1 MTSLHQAVQDYLSLR
16 RSLGFKLRCAGALL
30 LKFAAFAEARGTEYV
45 TISLALEWATL
56 PPHQKPATWADR
68 MKAVRVFARYQ
79 QVIDARTQVPPFGL
93 LPYRPPRAR
102 PYLYT
107 AEEIRRLLEAT
118 ARLRST
124 KGIRLHTYY
133 CLLGL
138 LAVSGLRISEALA
151 LRDQDVDLQAGM
163 LTIRSSKFKKSRFVP
178 LHPSTVNALRHYRQQ
193 RDSLIPTR
201 SSDSFFV
208 SDFGRSLEA
217 SGVRRTFYEL
227 SRWAG
232 LRQGEINRGPRLHDF
247 RHRFAVQT
255 MIQWYRSGQDVERRL
270 PVLSTYLG
278 HAHVSDTYW
287 YLTHCPELM
296 EWAVKRLES
305 HWEVLP

>member
-1 MTSLHQAVQDYLSLR
+1 MTSLRQAIQDYLSLR
-16 RSLGFKLRCAGALL
+16 RSLGFKLRCTGALL
-30 LKFAAFAEARGTEYV
+30 LKFAAFAEGRKTEYV
-45 TISLALEWATL
+45 TISVALEWATL
-56 PPHQKPATWADR
+56 SPHQNPATWADR

-79 QVIDARTQVPPFGL
+79 QAIDARTEVPPFGL

-107 AEEIRRLLEAT
+107 AEEIRGLLDAT

-124 KGIRLHTYY
+124 KGIRPHTYY

-151 LRDQDVDLQAGM
+151 LRDQDVDLQGGI
-163 LTIRSSKFKKSRFVP
+163 LTIRCSKFKKSRFVP
-178 LHPSTVNALRHYRQQ
+178 LHLSTVDVLRHYTQQ
-193 RDSLIPTR
+193 RDSLIRPRR
-201 SSDSFFV
+201 SESFFV
-208 SDFGRSLEA
+208 SDFGRSLEVSA
-217 SGVRRTFYEL
+217 VRRTFYEL

-232 LRQGEINRGPRLHDF
+232 LRHGKINRGPRLHDF
-247 RHRFAVQT
+247 RHRFAIQT
-255 MIQWYRSGQDVERRL
+255 MIQWYRSGEDVEGRL

-296 EWAVKRLES
+296 EWGVKRLES
-305 HWEVLP
+305 QWEVLP

>member
-1 MTSLHQAVQDYLSLR
+1 MTSLRQAIQDYLSLR
-16 RSLGFKLRCAGALL
+16 RSLGFKLRCPGALL
-30 LKFAAFAEARGTEYV
+30 LKFAAFAEARGTKYV

-56 PPHQKPATWADR
+56 PSQKPATWADR
-68 MKAVRVFARYQ
+68 MKAVRVFAKYQ
-79 QVIDARTQVPPFGL
+79 HAIDARTEVPPFGL
-93 LPYRPPRAR
+93 LPYRPPRLQ

-107 AEEIRRLLEAT
+107 DEEIRRLLEAT

-124 KGIRLHTYY
+124 KGIRPHTYY

-151 LRDQDVDLQAGM
+151 LREQDVDLAAGI
-163 LTIRSSKFKKSRFVP
+163 LTIRGTKFGKSRFVP
-178 LHPSTVNALRHYRQQ
+178 LHPSTVNALRHYAQQ
-193 RDSLIPTR
+193 RDLLIRTR
-201 SSDSFFV
+201 TSDSFFV
-208 SDFGRSLEA
+208 SDFGRSLEVSA
-217 SGVRRTFYEL
+217 VRRTFYEL

-270 PVLSTYLG
+270 PILSTYLG

-287 YLTHCPELM
+287 YLRHCPELM
-296 EWAVKRLES
+296 EWSVKRLES
-305 HWEVLP
+305 RWEVLP

>member
-1 MTSLHQAVQDYLSLR
+1 MTSLRRAVQDYLSLR

-30 LKFAAFAEARGTEYV
+30 LKFADFAEARGTEYV

-56 PPHQKPATWADR
+56 PPQQKPATWADR

-79 QVIDARTQVPPFGL
+79 QAIDARTQVPPFGL

-102 PYLYT
+102 PYFYT
-107 AEEIRRLLEAT
+107 AEEIRHLLEAT

-124 KGIRLHTYY
+124 KGIRPHTYY

-178 LHPSTVNALRHYRQQ
+178 LHPSTVNALRHYTQQ
-193 RDSLIPTR
+193 RDSLIRTR

-217 SGVRRTFYEL
+217 SAVRRTFYEL

>member
-1 MTSLHQAVQDYLSLR
+1 MSSLCQAVEDYLSLR
-16 RSLGFKLRCAGALL
+16 HSLGFNLRCPGALL
-30 LKFAAFAEARGTEYV
+30 GKFAAFAEAKGAEYV
-45 TISLALEWATL
+45 TISLALDWATRS
-56 PPHQKPATWADR
+56 PYQKPATWADR
-68 MKAVRVFARYQ
+68 MKAVRVFARHQ
-79 QVIDARTQVPPFGL
+79 HALDARTEVPPYGL

-107 AEEIRRLLEAT
+107 EDEIRRLLEAT

-124 KGIRLHTYY
+124 KGIRPHTYY

-151 LRDQDVDLQAGM
+151 LRQPEVDLQAGI
-163 LTIRSSKFKKSRFVP
+163 LTIRKTKFKKSRLVP
-178 LHPSTVNALRHYRQQ
+178 LHPSTVDALRHYAEQ
-193 RDSLIPTR
+193 RHSLLPTCR
-201 SSDSFFV
+201 SDSFLV
-208 SDFGRSLEA
+208 SDFGRA
-217 SGVRRTFYEL
+217 SEVSAVRRTFYEL
-227 SRWAG
+227 SRRVG
-232 LRQGEINRGPRLHDF
+232 LRQGEVNCSPRLHDF
-247 RHRFAVQT
+247 RHRFALET
-255 MIQWYRSGQDVERRL
+255 MIRWYRSGQDVERQL

-296 EWAVKRLES
+296 EWALRRLES

>member
-1 MTSLHQAVQDYLSLR
+1 MNSLCQAVEDYLSLR
-16 RSLGFKLRCAGALL
+16 HSLGFKLRCSGALL
-30 LKFAAFAEARGTEYV
+30 RKFAAFAEAKGAEYV
-45 TISLALEWATL
+45 TVSLALEWATR
-56 PPHQKPATWADR
+56 PPAQKPATWADR
-68 MKAVRVFARYQ
+68 MKAVRVFATHQ
-79 QVIDARTQVPPFGL
+79 HALDARTEVPPYGL

-102 PYLYT
+102 PHLYT
-107 AEEIRRLLEAT
+107 EDEIRRLLEAT

-124 KGIRLHTYY
+124 KGIRPHTYY

-151 LRDQDVDLQAGM
+151 LRDQDVDLQEGI

-178 LHPSTVNALRHYRQQ
+178 LHPSALNALRLYTQQ
-193 RDSLIPTR
+193 RDSLIRPRR
-201 SSDSFFV
+201 SESFFV

-217 SGVRRTFYEL
+217 SAVRRTFYEL

-232 LRQGEINRGPRLHDF
+232 LRQGKINRGPRLHDF

-255 MIQWYRSGQDVERRL
+255 MIQWYRSGVDVECRL

-305 HWEVLP
+305 HWEMLP

>member
-1 MTSLHQAVQDYLSLR
+1 MTSLHQAVQDYLSVR
-16 RSLGFKLRCAGALL
+16 RSLGFKLRCTGASL
-30 LKFAAFAEARGTEYV
+30 LKFAAFAEARGAEYV
-45 TISLALEWATL
+45 TTLLALEWSTL
-56 PPHQKPATWADR
+56 IPHLKPATWAER
-68 MKAVRVFARYQ
+68 MKSVRVFARYQ
-79 QVIDARTQVPPFGL
+79 QALDARTEVPPFGL
-93 LPYRPPRAR
+93 LPYRPHRAR
-102 PYLYT
+102 PYFYT
-107 AEEIRRLLEAT
+107 LEEIRRLLEAT

-124 KGIRLHTYY
+124 KGLRPHTYY

-138 LAVSGLRISEALA
+138 LAVSGMRISEPLA
-151 LRDQDVDLQAGM
+151 LLDSDVDLQTGI

-178 LHPSTVNALRHYRQQ
+178 LHSSTVDTLLQYKNL
-193 RDSLIPTR
+193 RDSLVCPR
-201 SSDSFFV
+201 HSESFFV
-208 SDFGRSLEA
+208 SDFGRPLEV

-232 LRQGEINRGPRLHDF
+232 LRQGKTNRGPRLHDF

-255 MIQWYRSGQDVERRL
+255 MIQWYRSGEDVEHRL

-296 EWAVKRLES
+296 EWAVKRLENQ
-305 HWEVLP
+305 WEVLP